1 MRTDI
6 DYIISVMKEYTPK
19 SEGELD
25 EQDEAPAD
33 SGASTPSSGGG
44 GGTAG
49 NTNARGRLWG
59 TGLNRGPAN
68 MLGLKGEK
76 WGTGLARGHANPVP

>member
-6 DYIISVMKEYTPK
+6 DYIISLMKEYTPK
-19 SEGELD
+19 IGGELD
-25 EQDEAPAD
+25 EEDAAPAD
-33 SGASTPSSGGG
+33 SGASAPSTGGG
-44 GGTAG
+44 GGG

>member
-6 DYIISVMKEYTPK
+6 DYIISLMKEYTPK
-19 SEGELD
+19 LEGELD
-25 EQDEAPAD
+25 EQDEAPAGG
-33 SGASTPSSGGG
+33 GASAPSTGGG
-44 GGTAG
+44 GG

-76 WGTGLARGHANPVP
+76 WGSGVARGHANPVP

>member
-19 SEGELD
+19 LEGELD
-25 EQDEAPAD
+25 EQDEAPAGG
-33 SGASTPSSGGG
+33 GASAPSSGG

>member
-6 DYIISVMKEYTPK
+6 DYIISLMKEYTPK
-19 SEGELD
+19 NGGELD
-25 EQDEAPAD
+25 EQDEAPAGG
-33 SGASTPSSGGG
+33 GASAPSTGGG
-44 GGTAG
+44 GGG
-49 NTNARGRLWG
+49 GSNSRGRKWE

-76 WGTGLARGHANPVP
+76 WGGKLTRGHANPVA

>member
-6 DYIISVMKEYTPK
+6 DYIISLMKEYTPK
-19 SEGELD
+19 TDGELG
-25 EQDEAPAD
+25 EQESSPD
-33 SGASTPSSGGG
+33 SGGG
-44 GGTAG
+44 G
-49 NTNARGRLWG
+49 NTNARGRKWE
-59 TGLNRGPAN
+59 TGLTRGPAN

>member
-6 DYIISVMKEYTPK
+6 DHIISLIKEYTPK
-19 SEGELD
+19 LEGELD
-25 EQDEAPAD
+25 EQDEAPTD
-33 SGASTPSSGGG
+33 SAPSAPSTGGG
-44 GGTAG
+44 GGG
-49 NTNARGRLWG
+49 NTNSRGRKWE

>member
-6 DYIISVMKEYTPK
+6 DYIISLMKEYTPK
-19 SEGELD
+19 TEGELD
-25 EQDEAPAD
+25 EQEAAPAD
-33 SGASTPSSGGG
+33 SAPSTPSSGGSGEG
-44 GGTAG
+44 GS
-49 NTNARGRLWG
+49 NSRGRKWE
-59 TGLNRGPAN
+59 TGLTRGPAN

>member
-1 MRTDI
+1 MRTDM
-6 DYIISVMKEYTPK
+6 DYIISLMKEYTPK
-19 SEGELD
+19 LEGELD
-25 EQDEAPAD
+25 ELEEAPAGGG
-33 SGASTPSSGGG
+33 GASAPSTGGG
-44 GGTAG
+44 GGGG
-49 NTNARGRLWG
+49 NTTARGRKWE

>member
-6 DYIISVMKEYTPK
+6 DYIISLMKEYTPK

-25 EQDEAPAD
+25 EQDAAPAD
-33 SGASTPSSGGG
+33 SGASAPSTGGG
-44 GGTAG
+44 GS
-49 NTNARGRLWG
+49 NSRGRKWE
-59 TGLNRGPAN
+59 TGLTRGSAN

>member
-6 DYIISVMKEYTPK
+6 DYIISLMKEYIPK

-25 EQDEAPAD
+25 EQDTAPAE
-33 SGASTPSSGGG
+33 SGGG
-44 GGTAG
+44 
-49 NTNARGRLWG
+49 NTNSAGRKWE
-59 TGLNRGPAN
+59 TGLTRGPAN

-76 WGTGLARGHANPVP
+76 WSSGLTRGHANPVP

>member
-1 MRTDI
+1 MRTDT
-6 DYIISVMKEYTPK
+6 DYIISLMKEYTPK

-25 EQDEAPAD
+25 EQDAAPAD
-33 SGASTPSSGGG
+33 SGASTPSAGGG
-44 GGTAG
+44 S
-49 NTNARGRLWG
+49 NSRGRKWE
-59 TGLNRGPAN
+59 TGLTRGPAN